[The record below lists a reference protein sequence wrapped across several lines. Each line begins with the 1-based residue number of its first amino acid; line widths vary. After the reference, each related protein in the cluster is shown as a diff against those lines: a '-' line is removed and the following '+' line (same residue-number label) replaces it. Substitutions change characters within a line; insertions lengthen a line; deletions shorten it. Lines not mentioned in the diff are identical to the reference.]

1 MLGSEGVLGA
11 ITEVSVRVRP
21 APEARRYE
29 GWMASDFAS
38 GCDAVRSLAQGEAL
52 PDVVRLSDETE
63 TRVSFGSRA
72 RAACGAC
79 SWGRISACAGAAG
92 DAS

>member
-1 MLGSEGVLGA
+1 M
-11 ITEVSVRVRP
+11 RVRP

-29 GWMASDFAS
+29 GWMAADFAS

-63 TRVSFGSRA
+63 TRVSFGLSGTSGLRRA
-72 RAACGAC
+72 PGR
-79 SWGRISACAGAAG
+79 RISACAGAAEA
-92 DAS
+92 AS